1 MHRPAHHD
9 DPTAASPGSRW
20 LRGGSARGLLLATYA
35 ALGLAWVFSDPPFT
49 GPDEAAQY
57 LRAVGISDGAL
68 IGAPGHGPP
77 VSAVPLQQQAMASTS
92 RAVIVPRGLSPD
104 AYSCELLDP
113 SISAACTENAPENV
127 ASVREFS
134 YVGTYQPLP
143 FLLPALVLRADG
155 HAGGSLR
162 LARLATLAIWL
173 ALLAVAI
180 WMLWDESFG
189 APSLIG
195 IILALTPMVVYL
207 GASMSDSSTE
217 IMASVAFFAALLR
230 IGRDSEQG
238 ASRGVW
244 TLAGV
249 CGVVLALSRPLGPVW
264 IALDLAIS
272 VALVGPRPAWALV
285 HRAGRPAIATAIAVV
300 VAIALN
306 RYWEA
311 TYEPHVV
318 FTPFPGLDVLNA
330 GAQDLQS
337 ILGEFIGNFG
347 YLNVPLSST
356 VEWLWALAVAVLLA
370 LAVGVGR
377 SAARV
382 AIAGSVLVAVAFP
395 IYLFAAS
402 LRFTGFALQGRYTL
416 PVAVVI
422 PLVAAE
428 ALRRGR
434 ARLPAAL
441 PAALLSVV
449 ALIAAAVQL
458 IAWWTNARRYAVGA
472 SGPTWFLGVAQ
483 WSPPVGWVA
492 WATVAVVASL
502 LLAFFWIEPRTG
514 HGRRSV
520 AVKWLRS

>member
-1 MHRPAHHD
+1 MHRSAH
-9 DPTAASPGSRW
+9 DPTAAGPGSRW
-20 LRGGSARGLLLATYA
+20 LRAGSARWLLLVTYA

-49 GPDEAAQY
+49 GPDEAAQF

-68 IGAPGHGPP
+68 IGAPGHGQP
-77 VSAVPLQQQAMASTS
+77 VSAVPLRQQAMASTS
-92 RAVIVPRGLSPD
+92 RGVIVPSGLTPD

-113 SISAACTENAPENV
+113 DISAACTENAAENT
-127 ASVREFS
+127 ASVREFT

-143 FLLPALVLRADG
+143 FLLPALVLRADD

-180 WMLWDESFG
+180 WALWDESFG
-189 APSLIG
+189 APSLVG

-217 IMASVAFFAALLR
+217 IMASLAFFAVLLR
-230 IGRDSEQG
+230 IGRDSEHV
-238 ASRGVW
+238 ASRGFW
-244 TLAGV
+244 GLAGA

-264 IALDLAIS
+264 IAFDLAIS
-272 VALVGPRPAWALV
+272 VALVGPRAAWALV
-285 HRAGRPAIATAIAVV
+285 SRGGRPALASAVAV
-300 VAIALN
+300 FVAIALN

-311 TYEPHVV
+311 KYEPHVV
-318 FTPFPGLDVLNA
+318 FTPFPALDVLSA
-330 GAQDLQS
+330 GAQDLHS

-347 YLNVPLSST
+347 YLNVPLSPG
-356 VEWLWALAVAVLLA
+356 VEWAWALAAAVLLG

-377 SAARV
+377 AGARV
-382 AIAGSVLVAVAFP
+382 AIAGAVLIAAAFP

-402 LRFTGFALQGRYTL
+402 LRFTGFGLQGRYTL

-434 ARLPAAL
+434 ARLPATL
-441 PAALLSVV
+441 PAALLAAV
-449 ALIAAAVQL
+449 ALIAGAVQL
-458 IAWWTNARRYAVGA
+458 IAWWTNAQRYAVGA
-472 SGPTWFLGVAQ
+472 GGPTWFLGVAQ
-483 WSPPVGWVA
+483 WSPPVGWPV
-492 WATVAVVASL
+492 WASVAVVASL
-502 LLAFFWIEPRTG
+502 LLAVFWIEPPAAP
-514 HGRRSV
+514 GRRAV
-520 AVKWLRS
+520 AAKWLRS

>member
-1 MHRPAHHD
+1 MHRSAH
-9 DPTAASPGSRW
+9 DPTAAAPGSRW
-20 LRGGSARGLLLATYA
+20 LRAGSVRWLLLATYA
-35 ALGLAWVFSDPPFT
+35 ALGLAWAFSDPPFT
-49 GPDEAAQY
+49 GPDEAAQF

-68 IGAPGHGPP
+68 IGTPGHGPP

-92 RAVIVPRGLSPD
+92 RAVIVPPGLSPD
-104 AYSCELLDP
+104 AYSCELLAP
-113 SISAACTENAPENV
+113 AVSAACTENAPENV
-127 ASVREFS
+127 ANVREYT

-143 FLLPALVLRADG
+143 FLLPALVLRADD

-162 LARLATLAIWL
+162 LARLATLAVWL

-180 WMLWDESFG
+180 WTLWDASFG
-189 APSLIG
+189 APSLVG
-195 IILALTPMVVYL
+195 IVLALTPMVVYL

-217 IMASVAFFAALLR
+217 IMASLAFFAVLLR
-230 IGRDSEQG
+230 LGRESEQRAPSG
-238 ASRGVW
+238 IWG
-244 TLAGV
+244 LAGV

-264 IALDLAIS
+264 IALDLA
-272 VALVGPRPAWALV
+272 VAVAFVGPRAASALA
-285 HRAGRPAIATAIAVV
+285 RRGGRPMLASAVAV
-300 VAIALN
+300 LVAIALN

-311 TYEPHVV
+311 TYEPNVV

-347 YLNVPLSST
+347 YLNIPLSPA
-356 VEWLWALAVAVLLA
+356 VEWLWALAATALIVLG
-370 LAVGVGR
+370 VGVGR
-377 SAARV
+377 TAARV
-382 AIAGSVLVAVAFP
+382 AILVAVLIAVAFP

-434 ARLPAAL
+434 VRLPATL
-441 PAALLSVV
+441 PATLTAAA
-449 ALIAAAVQL
+449 ALIAGAVQL
-458 IAWWTNARRYAVGA
+458 IAWWTNAQRYAVGTG
-472 SGPTWFLGVAQ
+472 GPTWFLGVAQ
-483 WSPPVGWVA
+483 WSPPAGWLV

-502 LLAFFWIEPRTG
+502 LLALHWIEPRAVAG
-514 HGRRSV
+514 SRAVSRGGRRS
-520 AVKWLRS
+520 